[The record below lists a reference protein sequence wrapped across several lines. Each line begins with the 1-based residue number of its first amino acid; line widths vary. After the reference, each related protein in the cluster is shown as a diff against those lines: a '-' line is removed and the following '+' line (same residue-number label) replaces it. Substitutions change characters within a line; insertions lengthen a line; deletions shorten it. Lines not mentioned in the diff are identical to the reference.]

1 MTGFRYHALALTT
14 SVVTLAVGVVVG
26 VGPLS
31 QAQTTKHRE
40 QVAALQHRQAALTER
55 LATAEARAG
64 DDRSLAEALAGPLTA
79 GRLKARTVVVV
90 AAPGADPALVR
101 RTVADLKAAGATV
114 TGTLSSHDVY
124 VDPGKA
130 QSPLEDLVLRLVP
143 PGVEFTDGAS
153 AIERVGTVLARS
165 TVSAADPTP
174 AADGPEGRR
183 GDRRAARARC
193 AEAAGRPGTAGGV
206 RRGGR
211 RAALRTAARQ

>member
-79 GRLKARTVVVV
+79 DRLKARTVVVV

-114 TGTLSSHDVY
+114 TGTLSLTNVY

-143 PGVEFTDGAS
+143 AGRGVHRRRQRDRAGRHRPRPLDGHG
-153 AIERVGTVLARS
+153 RRPDARRRR
-165 TVSAADPTP
+165 
-174 AADGPEGRR
+174 PEGRR
-183 GDRRAARARC
+183 GDRRAARARR
-193 AEAAGRPGTAGGV
+193 AEAAGRLPDGWRSSPSWSPG
-206 RRGGR
+206 R
-211 RAALRTAARQ
+211 LRTAPRQ

>member
-64 DDRSLAEALAGPLTA
+64 DDRSLAQALAGPLTA

-101 RTVADLKAAGATV
+101 RTVADLKAAGAT
-114 TGTLSSHDVY
+114 
-124 VDPGKA
+124 
-130 QSPLEDLVLRLVP
+130 R
-143 PGVEFTDGAS
+143 DGH
-153 AIERVGTVLARS
+153 
-165 TVSAADPTP
+165 AALT
-174 AADGPEGRR
+174 ECVR
-183 GDRRAARARC
+183 
-193 AEAAGRPGTAGGV
+193 RPGQGAV
-206 RRGGR
+206 
-211 RAALRTAARQ
+211 AA